1 MTLPRTNTKL
11 IGIIGPTAAGK
22 SVLAMRLAAQLKAEI
37 VVCDSVQIYRG
48 FDIGAVKP
56 DSAARRQVVHHLL
69 DSVTA
74 HEDYSAGR
82 YRRSARQVLADI
94 LARGRTALIVGGCGL
109 YWRALLGYQWHD
121 APPADASLR
130 AKLAQLSNAALIQQ
144 LQQLDPQRAAQVH
157 VADRVRLL
165 RAIEIAQVSGKA
177 RHELPR
183 VEGETL
189 SPHVIYLKPP
199 REELHRRI
207 AARTE
212 NVLNTGLVAEVKTL
226 LASGCPPQAKPMQS
240 IGYRQVVAYLQGK
253 LAKKEL
259 ATRIIYA
266 TRQYAKRQMT
276 WFNKTRHDV
285 CVADSNEEVSL
296 P

>member
-1 MTLPRTNTKL
+1 MPHTKL

-22 SVLAMRLAAQLKAEI
+22 SALAMRLAAQLKAEI
-37 VVCDSVQIYRG
+37 VVCDSIQIYRG

-56 DSAARRQVVHHLL
+56 DNTARRQVTHHLI
-69 DSVTA
+69 DSVAA

-82 YRRSARQVLADI
+82 YRHAARQVLADI
-94 LARGRTALIVGGCGL
+94 LARNRTALIVGGCGL

-121 APPADASLR
+121 APPAEATLR
-130 AKLAQLSNAALIQQ
+130 AKLAQLSNTELMQQ
-144 LQQLDPQRAAQVH
+144 LQQLDPQRATQVH
-157 VADRVRLL
+157 IADRVRLL
-165 RAIEIAQVSGKA
+165 RAVEIAQVSGKA

-207 AARTE
+207 ATRTE
-212 NVLNTGLVAEVKTL
+212 NVLKAGLITEVKTL
-226 LASGCPPQAKPMQS
+226 LANGCPPQAKPMQS

-253 LAKKEL
+253 LAEKEL
-259 ATRIIYA
+259 TTRIIYA

-276 WFNKTRHDV
+276 WFNKTQHDV
-285 CVADSNEEVSL
+285 CITHSNEKVPL

>member
-1 MTLPRTNTKL
+1 
-11 IGIIGPTAAGK
+11 
-22 SVLAMRLAAQLKAEI
+22 MRLATRLNAEI

-56 DSAARRQVVHHLL
+56 DATAQRQVVHHLI
-69 DSVTA
+69 DSIAA

-82 YRRSARQVLADI
+82 YRRAARQVLASI
-94 LARGRTALIVGGCGL
+94 IARGRTALVVGGCGL
-109 YWRALLGYQWHD
+109 YWRALLGHQWHD
-121 APPADASLR
+121 APPAETSLR
-130 AKLAQLSNAALIQQ
+130 AKLEQLSNAELLQQ
-144 LQQLDPQRAAQVH
+144 LQQLDPQRAAEVH

-177 RHELPR
+177 RHELPQ
-183 VEGETL
+183 VEGAAL

-199 REELHRRI
+199 RQELHRRI

-212 NVLNTGLVAEVKTL
+212 KVLSAGLVAEVKAL
-226 LASGCPPQAKPMQS
+226 LASGCLPQAKPMQS

-253 LAKKEL
+253 LAEKEL

-285 CVADSNEEVSL
+285 CIADCNEEVSL